1 MPLRNT
7 LTDWGSL
14 ARLLHWIIAVL
25 LVLQFALAWTADE
38 MPEESAQRLTLI
50 VRHVSFGITVLALA
64 IVRIL
69 WRFGNPTPA
78 PPVGARRWEIS
89 ISHATHGIL
98 YLLLLVIPISGFLMS
113 AAHGDP
119 VSWFGLQLPALV
131 SKGAAIGR
139 PAHETHEILSNVLL
153 AIVGL
158 HVLAALKHHFI
169 THNDVLRRM
178 RPW

>member
-14 ARLLHWIIAVL
+14 ARALHWVIAVL
-25 LVLQFALAWTADE
+25 LVVQFALAWTADE
-38 MPEESAQRLTLI
+38 MPEESADRLTLI
-50 VRHVSFGITVLALA
+50 ARHVSFGISVLALA
-64 IVRIL
+64 LVRIL

-78 PPVGARRWEIS
+78 PPAGARRWETIA
-89 ISHATHGIL
+89 SHATHGIL
-98 YLLLLVIPISGFLMS
+98 YLLLLVIPISGLLMS

-119 VSWFGLQLPALV
+119 VSWFGLQLPSLV

-139 PAHETHEILSNVLL
+139 PAHETHEVLGNVMLVV
-153 AIVGL
+153 VGL

-169 THNDVLRRM
+169 ARNDVLRRM

>member
-14 ARLLHWIIAVL
+14 ARLLHWVIAAL
-25 LVLQFALAWTADE
+25 LVLQFVLAWTADE

-50 VRHVSFGITVLALA
+50 ARHVSFGITVLALA
-64 IVRIL
+64 VARIL

-78 PPVGARRWEIS
+78 PPAGARRWEIS
-89 ISHATHGIL
+89 VAHATHGIL
-98 YLLLLVIPISGFLMS
+98 YLLLLAIPITGGLMS

-119 VSWFGLQLPALV
+119 VSWFGVQLPSLV

-139 PAHETHEILSNVLL
+139 PAHEAHEVLGYVML
-153 AIVGL
+153 VVVGL
-158 HVLAALKHHFI
+158 HVLAALKHHFVAR
-169 THNDVLRRM
+169 NDVLRRM